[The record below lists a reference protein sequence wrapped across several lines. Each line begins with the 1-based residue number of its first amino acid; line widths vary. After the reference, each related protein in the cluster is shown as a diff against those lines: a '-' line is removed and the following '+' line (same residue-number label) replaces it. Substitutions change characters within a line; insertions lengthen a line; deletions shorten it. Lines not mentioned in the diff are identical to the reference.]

1 MNNNPLN
8 RLGYGI
14 LGILLIV
21 GAYAIIT
28 DVIQAAS
35 PLHSVFSSTLIGT
48 AGITNRQSAMPR
60 IGRAGGVG
68 GAANPRCRALV
79 ITGAG

>member
-35 PLHSVFSSTLIGT
+35 PMHSVFSSTLIGT
-48 AGITNRQSAMPR
+48 AGIVTLY
-60 IGRAGGVG
+60 
-68 GAANPRCRALV
+68 AA
-79 ITGAG
+79 ITIKPNK